1 MWKNIEKD
9 TTEIVYD
16 NKNLHITELE
26 DTRPVFILF
35 YLLVIKDN
43 DPAVK
48 IWLDR
53 VRGNRQSF
61 SQWPQGEVDFQ
72 TLVVRGQVNFNYWIE
87 EFISNDFKLSLLH
100 NCTNEESYFYLELCF
115 HTRSSSAVRGD
126 LIMFRERKHVLSMSE
141 KCLFY
146 SGIFLE

>member
-48 IWLDR
+48 
-53 VRGNRQSF
+53 N
-61 SQWPQGEVDFQ
+61 
-72 TLVVRGQVNFNYWIE
+72 
-87 EFISNDFKLSLLH
+87 
-100 NCTNEESYFYLELCF
+100 
-115 HTRSSSAVRGD
+115 
-126 LIMFRERKHVLSMSE
+126 
-141 KCLFY
+141 
-146 SGIFLE
+146 

>member
-9 TTEIVYD
+9 MTEIVSD

-48 IWLDR
+48 I
-53 VRGNRQSF
+53 
-61 SQWPQGEVDFQ
+61 
-72 TLVVRGQVNFNYWIE
+72 
-87 EFISNDFKLSLLH
+87 
-100 NCTNEESYFYLELCF
+100 
-115 HTRSSSAVRGD
+115 
-126 LIMFRERKHVLSMSE
+126 
-141 KCLFY
+141 
-146 SGIFLE
+146 

>member
-43 DPAVK
+43 NPAVK
-48 IWLDR
+48 IWPGGGL
-53 VRGNRQSF
+53 
-61 SQWPQGEVDFQ
+61 GETENHFLMALWIWKIIVDF
-72 TLVVRGQVNFNYWIE
+72 
-87 EFISNDFKLSLLH
+87 
-100 NCTNEESYFYLELCF
+100 
-115 HTRSSSAVRGD
+115 
-126 LIMFRERKHVLSMSE
+126 
-141 KCLFY
+141 
-146 SGIFLE
+146 

>member
-9 TTEIVYD
+9 ITEIIYD

-48 IWLDR
+48 ILPGQ

-61 SQWPQGEVDFQ
+61 SHGLSKSLESEWLGFLSSELIYISRTHIEMVWN
-72 TLVVRGQVNFNYWIE
+72 LVMMIA
-87 EFISNDFKLSLLH
+87 
-100 NCTNEESYFYLELCF
+100 T
-115 HTRSSSAVRGD
+115 
-126 LIMFRERKHVLSMSE
+126 
-141 KCLFY
+141 
-146 SGIFLE
+146 